1 MKNTMTD
8 LRNHLFETLEQL
20 KDKDDPMDIER
31 ARAISQVAGKLIE
44 SAKVE
49 VDFIKATGLRE
60 SSKFLQE
67 EPPKLGNGT
76 HK

>member
-1 MKNTMTD
+1 
-8 LRNHLFETLEQL
+8 
-20 KDKDDPMDIER
+20 MDIER

-60 SSKFLQE
+60 TSKFLQE
-67 EPPKLGNGT
+67 EPGKLGNGG
-76 HK
+76 KA